1 MKKALYA
8 IVILTVFLSNGLF
21 AQSLFQDS
29 CIVRVGNEVITAK
42 DVNDI
47 LETYKLQFPG
57 VSEDSLRN
65 AILEELIN
73 RKLILAAARKD
84 TGINVTD
91 DEVEKALN
99 SWIEGLKQ
107 QYGEERFK
115 AELENEGLTLAKLK
129 SINREKM
136 REELLIQKY
145 LQKYVVPR
153 LNITDEELKKFYVQN
168 KDSFIRPAGYKIAQI
183 LIKFKPTSEE
193 DKMVYNKALSV
204 YKKIKKGEPF
214 EDFLRLSDDDLT
226 RNRGGDLGVVNINQ
240 FSDSV
245 KKSLS
250 GLKAGEVSPPVRG
263 ELAWHIFKVVEK
275 QDSIYHLKHIMFK
288 VVPSEKD
295 KKKAMKRVKKVL
307 DELKKGTPF
316 ETLAQLYSDDKMSKD
331 IGGDLGWM
339 SEYDLNPPTVDKL
352 KKMKKGEVK
361 VIESPVG
368 YHIIKLIDKMEQ
380 KRYTFDEVKDNLREL
395 LLQRKQQDE
404 IKALVDSLK
413 KTIYVGK
420 CEGR

>member
-1 MKKALYA
+1 MKKILYT
-8 IVILTVFLSNGLF
+8 IVLTVFLSHNLF
-21 AQSLFQDS
+21 AQTLFEDS
-29 CIVRVGNEVITAK
+29 CLVRVGNEVITAK
-42 DVNDI
+42 DVNDN

-57 VSEDSLRN
+57 VPEDSLRK

-73 RKLILAAARKD
+73 RKLILVAAKKD
-84 TGINVTD
+84 TSIKVTD

-99 SWIEGLKQ
+99 NWIEGLKQ
-107 QYGEERFK
+107 QYGEKRFK
-115 AELENEGLTLAKLK
+115 TELEKEGLTLAKLK

-145 LQKYVVPR
+145 LQKYIVPK
-153 LNITDEELKKFYVQN
+153 LNITDEELKKFYVQY
-168 KDSFIRPAGYKIAQI
+168 KDSLNRPARYKIAQI
-183 LIKFKPTSEE
+183 LIKFKPTPQE
-193 DKMVYNKALSV
+193 DKAVYNKALSV

-226 RNRGGDLGVVNINQ
+226 RDRGGDLGVVNINQ

-245 KKSLS
+245 KKALS
-250 GLKAGEVSPPVRG
+250 GLKAGDVSRPVRG
-263 ELAWHIFKVVEK
+263 EFGWHIFKVVEK

-288 VVPSEKD
+288 VVPSKKD
-295 KKKAMKRVKKVL
+295 KENAMKRVKKVMA
-307 DELKKGTPF
+307 ELKKGTPF

-331 IGGDLGWM
+331 LGGDLGWLT
-339 SEYDLNPPTVDKL
+339 EYDLNPATVDTL

-368 YHIIKLIDKMEQ
+368 YHIIKLLDKE
-380 KRYTFDEVKDNLREL
+380 KPRKYSFDEVKDNLRQL
-395 LLQRKQQDE
+395 LLQRKQQEE